1 MASAVTSRSRVR
13 WLAPA
18 GLIFISVVPVTAG
31 ALLVA
36 TLARGAHIT
45 PGNARFFASPVP
57 VVVHIITASLYCVLG
72 PFQFVS
78 GFRRRRPGWHRAAG
92 RLLIPCGLA
101 AALAGL
107 WMTLWYPLAPGDVEL
122 LRGVRLVFGW
132 AMAVS
137 LILGFTAIRRRDIAR
152 HRAWMIRGY
161 AIAQGAGTQALIGI
175 PWLLVTGKSAEGLS
189 KVLLMTAAWMINIT
203 LAERIIRKR
212 MTPRQLTAPPP
223 GARYLPQ
230 QIREDQAASRD
241 PSGRRM
247 AARRG

>member
-1 MASAVTSRSRVR
+1 MASTVNSRSRPR

-18 GLIFISVVPVTAG
+18 SLILISIVPVTAG
-31 ALLVA
+31 AVLLA

-45 PGNARFFASPVP
+45 HANARFFASPVP

-72 PFQFVS
+72 SFQFVP

-132 AMAVS
+132 AMVVS

-161 AIAQGAGTQALIGI
+161 AIAQGAGTQVIVSV
-175 PWLLVTGKSAEGLS
+175 PWLIVTGKSAEGLS
-189 KVLLMTAAWMINIT
+189 KVLMMAVAWMINIA
-203 LAERIIRKR
+203 LAERIIRRR
-212 MTPRQLTAPPP
+212 MTPRRVMYA
-223 GARYLPQ
+223 
-230 QIREDQAASRD
+230 
-241 PSGRRM
+241 
-247 AARRG
+247 